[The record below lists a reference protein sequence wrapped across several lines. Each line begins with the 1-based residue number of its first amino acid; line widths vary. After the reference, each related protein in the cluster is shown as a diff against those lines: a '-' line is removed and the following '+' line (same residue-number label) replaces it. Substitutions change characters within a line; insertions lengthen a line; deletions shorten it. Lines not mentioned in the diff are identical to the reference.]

1 MRSVAAAGLALA
13 LALTNGP
20 AAAQVLRGRVLDA
33 VTGEGVPSAEVVLS
47 DSTGGVAGSA
57 LADSAGLFR
66 IRLAAPGS
74 YGLRVR
80 SLGYHP
86 LEVDSISIGA
96 SEEVVV
102 VLRLGLDAVP
112 IQGFEITGRSRFYQ
126 GRLEEFYERMARNK
140 RAGIGRFLV
149 REEIEE
155 RPVTYATDL
164 LYAFPSVSIQGQER
178 LVVLRRQGREC
189 VPLLYL
195 DGVPINRRGGWSL
208 DEFVRADEVEGIEF
222 YAGFA
227 QGPGEYHD
235 QTGCGVILVW
245 TRRTLD
251 DGRPFTWRRLLAFTA
266 AAVLLFVLL
275 R

>member
-1 MRSVAAAGLALA
+1 MRSVAAAGVALV
-13 LALTNGP
+13 LALTEAP

-33 VTGEGVPSAEVVLS
+33 VTGDGVPSAEVVLA
-47 DSTGGVAGSA
+47 DSTGRVAGSA

-74 YGLRVR
+74 YRLRAQG
-80 SLGYHP
+80 LGYHP
-86 LEVDSISIGA
+86 LEVDSIGIGA

-102 VLRLGLDAVP
+102 ILRLGLDAVP
-112 IQGFEITGRSRFYQ
+112 LEGFEITGRSRFYQ

-140 RAGIGRFLV
+140 RVGIGRFLV

-164 LYAFPSVSIQGQER
+164 LYAFPSVSILGQNR

-208 DEFVRADEVEGIEF
+208 DDFVHADEVEGIEF
-222 YAGFA
+222 YAGYA
-227 QGPGEYHD
+227 QGPAEYHD

-245 TRRTLD
+245 TRRSLD
-251 DGRPFTWRRLLAFTA
+251 DGRPFTWRRVLAFAA
-266 AAVLLFVLL
+266 AAVLLFVVL